1 MNGRS
6 LPYEDERL
14 VVEKA
19 GGGRRGGG
27 RRPPRRSRSRSR
39 DDERPRFGGG
49 PGGRDG
55 PGKCYNCNREGHFA
69 RDCKDSP
76 K

>member
-19 GGGRRGGG
+19 GGGRRG
-27 RRPPRRSRSRSR
+27 RRPPRSRSRQRSR
-39 DDERPRFGGG
+39 DDDRPRFGGDRG
-49 PGGRDG
+49 A

-76 K
+76 RG